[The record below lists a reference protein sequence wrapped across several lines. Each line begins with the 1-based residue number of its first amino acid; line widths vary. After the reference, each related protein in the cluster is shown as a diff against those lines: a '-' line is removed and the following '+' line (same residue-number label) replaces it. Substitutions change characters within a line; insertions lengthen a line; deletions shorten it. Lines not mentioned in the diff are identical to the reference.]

1 MQLRSEVTE
10 FLSDSTNI
18 QKRFQSLERAETF
31 DGYSKVIVNVTDD
44 VRYISGTD
52 VGRTLEITSPFG
64 SQKVADDI
72 LSRIQGF
79 QYQPFSASGAI
90 LDPAVELG
98 DGISADGLYSGVFKK
113 KISLGS
119 LYTADVS
126 APGGE
131 KINYQVPYK
140 SKQERT
146 IERNY
151 RNLTTELKV
160 QAGLIS
166 AEVTERKSD
175 IETINAALK
184 VQSGEISAKV
194 SKTGGSASSF
204 GWTLLDDSWTLTAS
218 NSAVLKA
225 TKDGVEIYGKLFAK
239 EGGKIGGFDIL
250 ANYLSYNNMT
260 WGGTNTNGI
269 YIGTSGIQLGKN
281 FKVDTAGNLTA
292 ASGKFTGN
300 VYAGNIEYGGSA
312 GYLDGSGL
320 SSHSVYG
327 SQIGY
332 NTISTSYTSSGINTS
347 LGYADYA
354 NGVFNGWNKIS
365 FLKSSNITTAELSLN
380 GSYIEKTTIY
390 YKNQSGVNTSMK
402 VLTWS

>member
-1 MQLRSEVTE
+1 M
-10 FLSDSTNI
+10 SDSTNI